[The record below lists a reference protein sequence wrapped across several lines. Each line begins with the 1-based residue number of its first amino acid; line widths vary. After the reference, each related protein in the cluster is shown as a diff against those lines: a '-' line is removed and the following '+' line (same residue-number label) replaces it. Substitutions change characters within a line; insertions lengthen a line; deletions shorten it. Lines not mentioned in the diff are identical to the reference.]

1 MSTHNYL
8 DLLSTWKQKKIFRTV
23 DFATLLGR
31 DMPSARVELSRLT
44 SRGMLTR
51 ASKGLY
57 LNPYNPP
64 TQEELAMVLRSPTY
78 ISMESALARHGILS
92 QSPYTMTLL
101 TTGST
106 GTVDALNTRFEYHH
120 LQSAWFIG
128 YHRRDTYD
136 VAEPEKALCDLIYLR
151 YRRTREFSEDRMRSL
166 LDDMDLA
173 GLHKAPLRR
182 YVRLMRLED
191 SFRKLD
197 IAPYLK

>member
-8 DLLSTWKQKKIFRTV
+8 ELLSTYKQKKIFRTV

-92 QSPYTMTLL
+92 QSPYTMTLV

-128 YHRRDTYD
+128 CRRHESYD
-136 VAEPEKALCDLIYLR
+136 MAEPEKALCD
-151 YRRTREFSEDRMRSL
+151 
-166 LDDMDLA
+166 
-173 GLHKAPLRR
+173 
-182 YVRLMRLED
+182 
-191 SFRKLD
+191 
-197 IAPYLK
+197 